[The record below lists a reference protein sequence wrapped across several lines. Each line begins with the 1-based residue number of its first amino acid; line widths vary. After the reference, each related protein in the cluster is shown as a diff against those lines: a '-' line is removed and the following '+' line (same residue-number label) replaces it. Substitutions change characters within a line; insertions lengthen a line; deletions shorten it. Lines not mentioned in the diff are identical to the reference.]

1 MTGARD
7 GQIVVNG
14 SRNGAMTIASF
25 AIARRRPWL
34 SAALIVGL
42 GAIATILGA
51 YFFQYVIGLAPCP
64 LCLEQR
70 VPYYVA
76 IPLAFAT
83 ALSAFLRL
91 PPLVTRIGLL
101 ALALVMVW
109 GAGLGVY
116 HAGAEWGF
124 WQGPTSCS
132 QPAALAR
139 TPGDL
144 LRQLQTGPRVVDC
157 TVAAWR
163 FLGLSLAGWNV
174 LIASVLSIVALL
186 GASQSKEQA

>member
-1 MTGARD
+1 
-7 GQIVVNG
+7 
-14 SRNGAMTIASF
+14 MTIASF
-25 AIARRRPWL
+25 AVARRRPWL
-34 SAALIVGL
+34 AAALIVGL
-42 GAIATILGA
+42 GATATILGA
-51 YFFQYVIGLAPCP
+51 YFFQYVIGLTPCP

-70 VPYYVA
+70 VPYYIA

-83 ALSAFLRL
+83 AASAVLRL

-124 WQGPTSCS
+124 WQGPSSCS
-132 QPAALAR
+132 APAALAR

-163 FLGLSLAGWNV
+163 LFGVSLAGWNV
-174 LIASVLSIVALL
+174 LIAAVLSVVALV
-186 GASQSKEQA
+186 GATQPEEQA

>member
-1 MTGARD
+1 MTVSTFSVGTLATSTLT
-7 GQIVVNG
+7 V
-14 SRNGAMTIASF
+14 
-25 AIARRRPWL
+25 ARRRPWL
-34 SAALIVGL
+34 IAALVVGL
-42 GAIATILGA
+42 GATSTILGA

-70 VPYYVA
+70 LPYYIA
-76 IPLAFAT
+76 IPLAFAV
-83 ALSAFLRL
+83 ALGAVLRL
-91 PPLVTRIGLL
+91 PPLAIRVGLL
-101 ALALVMVW
+101 ALALVMAWAV
-109 GAGLGVY
+109 GLGAY

-144 LRQLQTGPRVVDC
+144 LRQLQSGPRVVDC

-163 FLGLSLAGWNV
+163 FLGVSLAGWNV
-174 LIASVLSIVALL
+174 VIATGLSIVALV
-186 GASQSKEQA
+186 GAARTSEEA